1 MLPELVNK
9 IAKGNLGTNTRFSAL
24 QPKSWLL
31 VILLGLLLPPL
42 GLVLVIY
49 LLLSALRLRQ
59 KPYYWMI
66 VVVVIAT
73 AIGSTAYFKLYS
85 TLYKEHDF
93 KYTYTSL
100 DNHQLSGKLPNTAI
114 SFKKPVEI
122 KQAYKQ
128 VQEGFAT
135 TTLAHTKNPK
145 ASPNSGLVSYI
156 STSIAY
162 SALAASDSY
171 VSEVNK
177 LMQEQKGKGYD
188 DYKASL
194 QKQLQSTLP
203 KGMILELGQPSPLS
217 NSNLKQNAWQ
227 FDFTAK
233 SKDDNS
239 SGASVIKGKLVF
251 IIGKGVFYYFMIAT
265 VDYNWQSNQA
275 IWNQVLDSIK
285 IDQ

>member
-1 MLPELVNK
+1 MSEEGDERKKDSPERATNK
-9 IAKGNLGTNTRFSAL
+9 
-24 QPKSWLL
+24 
-31 VILLGLLLPPL
+31 
-42 GLVLVIY
+42 
-49 LLLSALRLRQ
+49 
-59 KPYYWMI
+59 
-66 VVVVIAT
+66 
-73 AIGSTAYFKLYS
+73 
-85 TLYKEHDF
+85 
-93 KYTYTSL
+93 
-100 DNHQLSGKLPNTAI
+100 
-114 SFKKPVEI
+114 
-122 KQAYKQ
+122 
-128 VQEGFAT
+128 
-135 TTLAHTKNPK
+135 
-145 ASPNSGLVSYI
+145 
-156 STSIAY
+156 
-162 SALAASDSY
+162 
-171 VSEVNK
+171 
-177 LMQEQKGKGYD
+177 KGKGYD

-233 SKDDNS
+233 SKVDNS